1 MMDTIRKE
9 TIRCYSGE
17 CKGGDWIINKHR
29 LTIIKEYDARG
40 ILVSSEEHHGADYGL
55 PEGVSTLIKSTSRSV
70 DKGRFVYT
78 TVLFDGRITDV
89 VIRDKEGRVI
99 ESNIND
105 VHYRCS
111 YDDQGRVAKEGDD
124 GLWEDVY
131 VRDDDGLVVESYH
144 VRHDEDPYSARH
156 YYSRDFMGNIVES
169 AVAENGEHVETV
181 LHDKD
186 MKSVIEKINEKNG
199 SIEIFSADG
208 HKVCGM
214 LRNEEQPDHLNHYDI
229 SICEYD
235 FRANWVTR
243 MGSNRLGVPKYFMEQ
258 HGWTPNYFI
267 EIRDIEYEDFLD
279 DMPFSMLDFQ

>member
-1 MMDTIRKE
+1 M
-9 TIRCYSGE
+9 CYYGE
-17 CKGGDWIINKHR
+17 CKGGEWIINKHH
-29 LTIIKEYDARG
+29 LTSIKEYDAHG

-55 PEGVSTLIKSTSRSV
+55 PEGVSTLIESTSRSV

-78 TVLFDGRITDV
+78 TVLFDGRITEV
-89 VIRDKEGRVI
+89 VIRDKEDRII
-99 ESNIND
+99 ESNIHG

-111 YDDQGRVAKEGDD
+111 YDDQGRVAKEGKD

-144 VRHDEDPYSARH
+144 VRHDEEPYFARH

-169 AVAENGEHVETV
+169 AVTDNGEHVETI

-208 HKVCGM
+208 HQICGM
-214 LRNEEQPDHLNHYDI
+214 LRDEENPGHLNHHALCY
-229 SICEYD
+229 CEYD
-235 FRANWVTR
+235 FMGNWVIR
-243 MGSNRLGVPKYFMEQ
+243 MEPRFLGVPKYFREQ
-258 HGWTPNYFI
+258 HGWPLNYFI

-279 DMPFSMLDFQ
+279 DMTFSMLDFH

>member
-1 MMDTIRKE
+1 MR
-9 TIRCYSGE
+9 
-17 CKGGDWIINKHR
+17 
-29 LTIIKEYDARG
+29 
-40 ILVSSEEHHGADYGL
+40 GADYGL
-55 PEGVSTLIKSTSRSV
+55 PEGISTLIKSTSRSV

-78 TVLFDGRITDV
+78 TVLSDGRITDV
-89 VIRDKEGRVI
+89 VIRDKEGRII
-99 ESNIND
+99 ESDIND

-111 YDDQGRVAKEGDD
+111 YDDQGRVAKEGKD

-131 VRDDDGLVVESYH
+131 VREDDGLVVESYH

-169 AVAENGEHVETV
+169 TVTENGEHVETI

-199 SIEIFSADG
+199 SIEIFSADS

-214 LRNEEQPDHLNHYDI
+214 LRNKELPDHLNHYNLCY
-229 SICEYD
+229 CEYD
-235 FRANWVTR
+235 FMGNWVTR
-243 MGSNRLGVPKYFMEQ
+243 ILPSFLDVPKGYREQ
-258 HGWTPNYFI
+258 YGWPLDYFI

-279 DMPFSMLDFQ
+279 DMAFSMLDFQ

>member
-17 CKGGDWIINKHR
+17 CKGGEWIINKHR
-29 LTIIKEYDARG
+29 LTIIKEYDAHG

-78 TVLFDGRITDV
+78 TVLSDGRITDI
-89 VIRDKEGRVI
+89 VIRDKEGRII

-111 YDDQGRVAKEGDD
+111 YDEKGRVAKEGED

-144 VRHDEDPYSARH
+144 VRHDEEPYSAWH

-169 AVAENGEHVETV
+169 AVTDNGEHVETV

-186 MKSVIEKINEKNG
+186 MKSVIEKTNEKNG
-199 SIEIFSADG
+199 SIEVFSAAG
-208 HKVCGM
+208 QKLFGM

-235 FRANWVTR
+235 FMGNWIIR
-243 MGSNRLGVPKYFMEQ
+243 MGSYLLYVPKYFREQ
-258 HGWTPNYFI
+258 HGWTPEYFI
-267 EIRDIEYEDFLD
+267 QIRDIEYEESLSFD
-279 DMPFSMLDFQ
+279 DWFF

>member
-1 MMDTIRKE
+1 MDTIRKE

-17 CKGGDWIINKHR
+17 YKDGEWIVNKHWS
-29 LTIIKEYDARG
+29 TTTNEYDAHG

-78 TVLFDGRITDV
+78 TVLNDGRITDV
-89 VIRDKEGRVI
+89 VIRDKEGRII
-99 ESNIND
+99 ESDIND

-111 YDDQGRVAKEGDD
+111 YDDQGRVAKEGKD

-131 VRDDDGLVVESYH
+131 MRDDDGLVVESYH
-144 VRHDEDPYSARH
+144 VRHDEDPYSAWH
-156 YYSRDFMGNIVES
+156 YYSRDCMGNIVES
-169 AVAENGEHVETV
+169 VVTENGEHVETI

-186 MKSVIEKINEKNG
+186 MKSVIENINEKNG
-199 SIEIFSADG
+199 SIEIFSADS

-229 SICEYD
+229 NICEYD
-235 FRANWVTR
+235 FMGNWVTR
-243 MGSNRLGVPKYFMEQ
+243 ILPRFLDVPKGYREQ
-258 HGWTPNYFI
+258 HGWPLDYFI
-267 EIRDIEYEDFLD
+267 QIRDIEYEDFLD
-279 DMPFSMLDFQ
+279 DMAFSMLDFQ